1 MREGGRVS
9 KVCSIIK
16 IIFVT
21 KLAKRFFFFFLVKMD
36 TIKHAMRSMESNK

>member
-21 KLAKRFFFFFLVKMD
+21 KLAKRGFFFFFFGKWTQLN
-36 TIKHAMRSMESNK
+36 TQ

>member
-1 MREGGRVS
+1 MREGGRMS

-21 KLAKRFFFFFLVKMD
+21 KLAKSFYFLFFKGR
-36 TIKHAMRSMESNK
+36 KGHS